1 MPQDIQGK
9 RDVDWRHQKFQI
21 KLAGQWRDVAD
32 HEDKVLKAAYESGA
46 STCSLSSRGQKYDF
60 DLTAMTQ
67 KNTSVAPYK
76 VRHLRHIA
84 LPAENRSG
92 QIFSSC
98 ISAVAQS
105 STASPGLPPIQRVF
119 TFDKHEPVA
128 RKVIEP
134 NIAGVPEAA
143 PAPAEKHDNAT
154 SSIINVL
161 NNIGIP
167 STVQKRRN
175 AKCKD
180 SNADSA
186 VNPFITVR
194 EIMTKSPSNVMSKL
208 MYNPSM
214 EGTKSSRNSDQIAG
228 LLNKL
233 EAENMKAVGNEVD
246 ADEKEEVESDPITS
260 VRAVKEKMAELR
272 NIDADSQMYVYGGR
286 QMSDDKSLEDYKV
299 RTGGVISL
307 IMKL

>member
-1 MPQDIQGK
+1 MVVSVGGGRLQY
-9 RDVDWRHQKFQI
+9 I
-21 KLAGQWRDVAD
+21 KL
-32 HEDKVLKAAYESGA
+32 KK
-46 STCSLSSRGQKYDF
+46 T
-60 DLTAMTQ
+60 
-67 KNTSVAPYK
+67 
-76 VRHLRHIA
+76 
-84 LPAENRSG
+84 
-92 QIFSSC
+92 FSSKHDSTRIYDIFC
-98 ISAVAQS
+98 NFFINDAYS
-105 STASPGLPPIQRVF
+105 SFLFCVASPLQKRI
-119 TFDKHEPVA
+119 H
-128 RKVIEP
+128 
-134 NIAGVPEAA
+134 
-143 PAPAEKHDNAT
+143 
-154 SSIINVL
+154 
-161 NNIGIP
+161 
-167 STVQKRRN
+167 VQKRRN

-286 QMSDDKSLEDYKV
+286 QMSDVKSLEDYKV

>member
-1 MPQDIQGK
+1 MVVSVGGGRLQY
-9 RDVDWRHQKFQI
+9 I
-21 KLAGQWRDVAD
+21 KL
-32 HEDKVLKAAYESGA
+32 KK
-46 STCSLSSRGQKYDF
+46 T
-60 DLTAMTQ
+60 
-67 KNTSVAPYK
+67 
-76 VRHLRHIA
+76 
-84 LPAENRSG
+84 
-92 QIFSSC
+92 FSSKHDSTRIYDIFC
-98 ISAVAQS
+98 NFFINDAYS
-105 STASPGLPPIQRVF
+105 SFLFCVASPLQKRI
-119 TFDKHEPVA
+119 H
-128 RKVIEP
+128 
-134 NIAGVPEAA
+134 
-143 PAPAEKHDNAT
+143 
-154 SSIINVL
+154 
-161 NNIGIP
+161 
-167 STVQKRRN
+167 VQKRRN

-246 ADEKEEVESDPITS
+246 ADEKEEVDAITPFYVNVQTITGISTKVESDPITS

-286 QMSDDKSLEDYKV
+286 QMSDVKSLEDYKV